1 MNSCL
6 EAKTAQGVL
15 VSSLEAGPH
24 HDLKVSNSK
33 IVYISSIC
41 FQQTTTT
48 SDHHISTT
56 RYDVNQTMRYDVPC
70 LNWCTSFST
79 SISSTVN
86 REGSAYL
93 GVILWR
99 NHMRY
104 ACFMLV
110 RTRKPTIF
118 TLIRTKVSLSWE
130 YWTPRPLL
138 PQTFWEGK
146 GMIRLILT
154 RGNKTLQ
161 N

>member
-41 FQQTTTT
+41 FQQTTNNFW
-48 SDHHISTT
+48 STYQYYEVWRQSNHEVWRT
-56 RYDVNQTMRYDVPC
+56 LSKLLHQF
-70 LNWCTSFST
+70 LNLDIVHSQS
-79 SISSTVN
+79 
-86 REGSAYL
+86 RRPAYL
-93 GVILWR
+93 GVILWW

-104 ACFMLV
+104 VFFMLV

-138 PQTFWEGK
+138 PQKFWEGQE
-146 GMIRLILT
+146 MIRLILT

>member
-70 LNWCTSFST
+70 LN
-79 SISSTVN
+79 
-86 REGSAYL
+86 
-93 GVILWR
+93 
-99 NHMRY
+99 
-104 ACFMLV
+104 
-110 RTRKPTIF
+110 
-118 TLIRTKVSLSWE
+118 
-130 YWTPRPLL
+130 
-138 PQTFWEGK
+138 
-146 GMIRLILT
+146 
-154 RGNKTLQ
+154 
-161 N
+161 